1 MAEGV
6 SGIVSSTAYI
16 ATDEADPQIGIR
28 AADAA
33 FIETNLFSQVCAVEH
48 PFPKTEI
55 ILGVAA
61 YGTAG
66 SAPLLKTGAV
76 EDMLAK
82 DREETRGFVHTLE
95 ADGASRQLDQG
106 WSGWSVRF

>member
-6 SGIVSSTAYI
+6 GSIVSSAAYI

-33 FIETNLFSQVCAVEH
+33 FVEVDLFTQVCAVEY
-48 PFPKTEI
+48 PFPKTEV

-61 YGTAG
+61 YRTAG
-66 SAPLLKTGAV
+66 SPPFLKTGAV
-76 EDMLAK
+76 ENMLAE
-82 DREETRGFVHTLE
+82 DRKETSGFVHTLQ
-95 ADGASRQLDQG
+95 ADWASRQFDQG
-106 WSGWSVRF
+106 WSGWGVRF

>member
-1 MAEGV
+1 MAEGM
-6 SGIVSSTAYI
+6 SGIVSSAAHI

-33 FIETNLFSQVCAVEH
+33 FVETNLFFQACAVEH

-76 EDMLAK
+76 EDMLAE
-82 DREETRGFVHTLE
+82 DRKETRGFVHTFK
-95 ADGASRQLDQG
+95 ADGASR
-106 WSGWSVRF
+106 

>member
-33 FIETNLFSQVCAVEH
+33 FVETDLFSQACAVEYS
-48 PFPKTEI
+48 FPKTEI

-66 SAPLLKTGAV
+66 SAPFLKTGAV
-76 EDMLAK
+76 EDMLAENCK
-82 DREETRGFVHTLE
+82 QTRGFVHTLE
-95 ADGASRQLDQG
+95 ADGASRQFDQG
-106 WSGWSVRF
+106 WSGWGVRF